1 MLLLGLLAPLA
12 AVAARPFGIDWDKA
26 YSPTS
31 EPLMWNKVT
40 YVKDGKLAAS
50 PGRTSIVPFW
60 WWGAMRLGSHVGARS
75 SFLGG
80 PFGTS
85 NFGSMGPFPSMES
98 LGARALMWNAAG
110 HLEDDARK
118 LDPARTGTLPMA
130 PAPR

>member
-85 NFGSMGPFPSMES
+85 NFGSMAAPWAPS
-98 LGARALMWNAAG
+98 RAWS
-110 HLEDDARK
+110 
-118 LDPARTGTLPMA
+118 PW
-130 PAPR
+130 APRPQVATVAV